1 MAEKTRKSG
10 KYAVQNIE
18 SLRATINREF
28 IIRLQPKDGK
38 SQLVGFTRF
47 CSIVGELHAEHFA
60 KKGIRFKGDVPRF
73 KMGAACCKY
82 KGTGTGNAEK
92 D

>member
-1 MAEKTRKSG
+1 MAKRNTKNGR
-10 KYAVQNIE
+10 YAVQNIE

-28 IIRLQPKDGK
+28 LIRLQPKNGK

-60 KKGIRFKGDVPRF
+60 KKAIRFTGDVPRF
-73 KMGAACCKY
+73 KMGAGAMQVVFFPR
-82 KGTGTGNAEK
+82 
-92 D
+92 